1 MELVLLI
8 LILIVVQVDNI
19 MIVIVTN
26 PYCITIGSRQCHA
39 LLKCNCLRK
48 AFLSDTFSCS
58 WALEP
63 LILSSLRH
71 HAIAVQ
77 CLAILL
83 ENHLIKGNEDLRS
96 SAEAALQASP
106 LGQRLHESIQAKRQM
121 YTKNT
126 SDQVSSLETLSFDS
140 SR

>member
-1 MELVLLI
+1 M
-8 LILIVVQVDNI
+8 
-19 MIVIVTN
+19 N
-26 PYCITIGSRQCHA
+26 PYFFPQCHA

-71 HAIAVQ
+71 HAVAVQ

-83 ENHLIKGNEDLRS
+83 ENHLVKGNEDLRS

-106 LGQRLHESIQAKRQM
+106 LGQRLYDSIQTKKQM
-121 YTKNT
+121 YTKT
-126 SDQVSSLETLSFDS
+126 SSCDQVSIYRSDRTCSIIVMLLAENVSFTANEDNKMMS
-140 SR
+140 PP